1 MADFKTIIKTIND
14 FSDGHTQ
21 INYFDWGNIYE
32 IDSNKFN
39 FITLFVNPKPAVIK
53 NDITY
58 FNFDIYILDLMEQD
72 ESNLLDV
79 MNLTSMIGNDMINEF
94 LSIEYEEEFEI
105 DENNIKITPFVG
117 KFDHLLGGWIY
128 NIDFMIDIKDC
139 YK

>member
-1 MADFKTIIKTIND
+1 MSNFKSIIKTINEFGD
-14 FSDGHTQ
+14 NHTQ
-21 INYFDWGNIYE
+21 INYFDWGSINN
-32 IDSNKFN
+32 IDSNKFT
-39 FITLFVNPKPAVIK
+39 FVTLFANPKPNKIVG
-53 NDITY
+53 DITY

-79 MNLTSMIGNDMINEF
+79 MNLTSMIGNDMINDF

-105 DENNIKITPFVG
+105 DEENISITPFVG